1 MKTALS
7 RRELLRWLGGTMV
20 ACALPAGCRRAE
32 PPTSPLIQRGYLWQ
46 RDWTF
51 PVAEA
56 LHEADQRLDGIV
68 LLAGEIVWPD
78 AGARVIPATIQWDT
92 VRRLKKPVSL
102 GLRVAPFPG
111 PFEVDDAPIRAIGKI
126 AGSFLDAANQKGVTI
141 TEFQLDFD
149 CAQRKLGGYRKWL
162 QALRAIVRPMRLIIT
177 ALPSWLGEPEFE
189 KIIREV
195 DGYVLQVHSVPTANE
210 RGSVFLCNTLEAR
223 RRVERAARLG
233 RPFSVS
239 LPTYRCL
246 AGYDGE
252 GALLG
257 VAMDSVQPA
266 WPVET
271 SVLELSANAADLAK
285 LVNDWRTNRPTGLRE
300 LLWYRVP
307 VATDARN
314 WRWPTL
320 SAVMAGRA
328 PAWKFE
334 VTREGENPTDWAILN
349 SGETD
354 EESGFEVTVS
364 WENAALV
371 SADAL
376 PGWNVQ
382 ISPSRAIF
390 ATAPGARL
398 RLSPGDRRGIGWLR
412 HDQIA
417 HLRSQVVVR
426 DEAVR

>member
-1 MKTALS
+1 MKTAVS
-7 RRELLRWLGGTMV
+7 RRDLLRWLGGAMV
-20 ACALPAGCRRAE
+20 ASALPIGCRRAE
-32 PPTSPLIQRGYLWQ
+32 LTASPLIQRGYLWQ
-46 RDWTF
+46 RDWTV

-56 LHEADQRLDGIV
+56 LREADQRLAGIV
-68 LLAGEIVWPD
+68 LLAGEMVWSA
-78 AGARVIPATIQWDT
+78 AGARVIPATIQWDA

-111 PFEVDDAPIRAIGKI
+111 PFEIDNAPIRAIGEI
-126 AGSFLDAANQKGVTI
+126 AGSFLDAANKKGVTLA
-141 TEFQLDFD
+141 EFQLDFD
-149 CAQRKLGGYRKWL
+149 CAQRKLAGYRKWI
-162 QALRAIVRPMRLIIT
+162 QALRAIVRPMRLVIT
-177 ALPSWLGEPEFE
+177 ALPSWLDEPDFE
-189 KIIREV
+189 KVIREV
-195 DGYVLQVHSVPTANE
+195 DGYVLQVHSVPTVNG
-210 RGSVFLCNTLEAR
+210 RGSAFLCNTQLAR
-223 RRVERAARLG
+223 RWVERAARLG
-233 RPFSVS
+233 RPFSVA

-266 WPVET
+266 WPAET

-285 LVNDWRTNRPTGLRE
+285 LVRDWQTDRPPGLRE

-328 PAWKFE
+328 PAWNFE
-334 VTREGENPTDWAILN
+334 ATHEGENLTDWCIVN

-354 EESGFEVTVS
+354 DESGFEVTIS
-364 WENAALV
+364 WDNAVLV

-382 ISPSRAIF
+382 LSPNRAIF

-417 HLRSQVVVR
+417 HLRSQVAVR
-426 DEAVR
+426 DQAIR